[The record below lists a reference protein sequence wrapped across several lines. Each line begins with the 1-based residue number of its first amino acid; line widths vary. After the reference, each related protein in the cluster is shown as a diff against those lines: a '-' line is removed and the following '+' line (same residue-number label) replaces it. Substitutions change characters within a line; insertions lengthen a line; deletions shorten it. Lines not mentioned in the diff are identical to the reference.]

1 MANKLVFQVKGAN
14 QPLFKQD
21 ENADFVLF
29 ESDWDDFGYRTNYSV
44 VATEKLLN
52 GRPECNIGS
61 IKIIQSRQQGGA
73 NILCRKLSKTNGLF
87 EELPD
92 DFVSITTSLRF
103 YETLFCILSPEE
115 RQDFSDSM
123 HLILTGEGEYIKVVE
138 ESLLNS
144 TAFRFYNRE
153 KTIEDLKE
161 PYRLMMSELNGKE
174 IVKEYLNNVGL
185 FIGDNEQRT

>member
-1 MANKLVFQVKGAN
+1 MERKLRFQVKGSN
-14 QPLFKQD
+14 QPFFKQD
-21 ENADFVLF
+21 ENADFVLL
-29 ESDWDDFGYRTNYSV
+29 ESDWDDFGYRTIYSV

-52 GRPECNIGS
+52 GRPESNIGS
-61 IKIIQSRQQGGA
+61 IIIIQKRQQGGA

-115 RQDFSDSM
+115 RQNFSDSM
-123 HLILTGEGEYIKVVE
+123 HLILSEEGEYMNVVE

-144 TAFRFYNRE
+144 TVFRFSNRE
-153 KTIEDLKE
+153 KTFEELKE
-161 PYRLMMSELNGKE
+161 PYRIMMSELNGKA
-174 IVKEYLNNVGL
+174 IVKDYLNNVGL
-185 FIGDNEQRT
+185 YIDDNE